1 MTESRTDDPKPATGA
16 AATPATPARSAA
28 PAKPARPTPMR
39 ASKAAKPAGVAR
51 PKASVAKPGS
61 EKRNGAGRPASRHPN
76 LGLAPIDM
84 TAGNAA
90 AAAKLRANAT
100 GISAGAL
107 EAAVRD
113 DPTIRT
119 RYDQVGLRRLLRDG
133 ELLVERLALCLAGG
147 EDRWLTEYAEW
158 IGPIYRRRGVALADL
173 SALCAGI
180 RETVDAQLSADEFA
194 AAARS
199 LDAAGA
205 ILKLNGRVGGD
216 RHKRNALSKW
226 MYRGV

>member
-1 MTESRTDDPKPATGA
+1 
-16 AATPATPARSAA
+16 
-28 PAKPARPTPMR
+28 
-39 ASKAAKPAGVAR
+39 
-51 PKASVAKPGS
+51 
-61 EKRNGAGRPASRHPN
+61 
-76 LGLAPIDM
+76 
-84 TAGNAA
+84 
-90 AAAKLRANAT
+90 
-100 GISAGAL
+100 
-107 EAAVRD
+107 
-113 DPTIRT
+113 
-119 RYDQVGLRRLLRDG
+119 
-133 ELLVERLALCLAGG
+133 VERLALCLAGG
-147 EDRWLTEYAEW
+147 EDQWLTEYAEW
-158 IGPIYRRRGVALADL
+158 IGPIYRRRGVPLADL